1 MSRVRFA
8 VDTTGMAAAAAVPAR
23 GPSPVAEVVDSG
35 WGFVE
40 AAHTLDCTVITA
52 PAAAPAEGAP
62 PTATHSI
69 RLYQLMWLLS
79 GFLVYSEALLPAR
92 GLGIPARGLN
102 VQGPLT
108 LMTLCWLLSREL
120 LRRRALTRGCMWMI
134 QTINFGWS
142 QSLLPFRP
150 P

>member
-8 VDTTGMAAAAAVPAR
+8 VDTTGMAAAVAVIAR
-23 GPSPVAEVVDSG
+23 GSSPVVEVVDSG

-40 AAHTLDCTVITA
+40 AAQTLDWTVIPA

-79 GFLVYSEALLPAR
+79 CFLVYAQALLPAR
-92 GLGIPARGLN
+92 AREA
-102 VQGPLT
+102 
-108 LMTLCWLLSREL
+108 W
-120 LRRRALTRGCMWMI
+120 ALV
-134 QTINFGWS
+134 
-142 QSLLPFRP
+142 
-150 P
+150 